1 MRALGVVMPSPSFG
15 DSFEHI
21 RKTCDE
27 YARTKALEDLKQG
40 KVGTLDSLQRDIDEC
55 TAGMDRRRQLMQ
67 ALLLT
72 VGLVGA
78 YYGGTWLMK
87 QR

>member
-1 MRALGVVMPSPSFG
+1 MPSAGFS

-27 YARTKALEDLKQG
+27 YARTKALEELKQG

-55 TAGMDRRRQLMQ
+55 TAHMDRRRQLLQ
-67 ALLLT
+67 GLILT
-72 VGLVGA
+72 IGLVGA
-78 YYGGTWLMK
+78 YYGGTWLWK